1 MYNSSDS
8 LKLNLAITFV
18 TVQHQI

>member
-8 LKLNLAITFV
+8 LKPILPLPS
-18 TVQHQI
+18 